1 MNERDAYQLARA
13 FAEVFASR
21 RRGYEYACV
30 SVEAAIETAKALGGS
45 KVTVYRLCRRR
56 LLRPSLSFQTP
67 RFFPLLK
74 SRDFCRKARAQLHR
88 VEEGGEGGSV

>member
-30 SVEAAIETAKALGGS
+30 NANAVRALTTEPKFPDAYVSEDADKA
-45 KVTVYRLCRRR
+45 TVCE
-56 LLRPSLSFQTP
+56 
-67 RFFPLLK
+67 LLK
-74 SRDFCRKARAQLHR
+74 RGFRWIRT
-88 VEEGGEGGSV
+88 EGDMAIFEKEVPR